1 MVNNSDAISEL
12 KSHERFDVS
21 HLADRLSGRG
31 DGLRTS
37 KPKAK
42 NDTGLEQF
50 VWRMARFHSG
60 ADTSIP
66 VTATFWLQDWID
78 TELNTN
84 VSVTGII
91 DDDGKEFLSIL
102 DDIVDEILINE
113 FNLDS
118 TKAAREWKGKAY

>member
-1 MVNNSDAISEL
+1 MVNNTDAVSEL
-12 KSHERFDVS
+12 KSNKRFDVS
-21 HLADRLSGRG
+21 HLSDRLSGRDG
-31 DGLRTS
+31 GLRTS
-37 KPKAK
+37 KPKAN

-78 TELNTN
+78 TELNTD

-91 DDDGKEFLSIL
+91 DDEGKKFLSIL
-102 DDIVDEILINE
+102 DDIVDEILIDE

-118 TKAAREWKGKAY
+118 TKAAREW